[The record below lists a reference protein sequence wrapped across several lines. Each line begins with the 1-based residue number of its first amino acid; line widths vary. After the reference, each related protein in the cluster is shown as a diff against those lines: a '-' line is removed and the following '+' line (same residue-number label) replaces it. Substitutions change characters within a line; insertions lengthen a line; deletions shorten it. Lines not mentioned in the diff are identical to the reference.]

1 VIMTLRVIS
10 GTAKGRKLKSVPG
23 DTTRPITDRVKESL
37 FDILAGDVADS
48 TWWDVFAGTGAVGI
62 EALSRGASF
71 VRFTDLNR
79 EPIETIKFN
88 LEHCRFTERSEVR
101 RADALAMLANAA
113 DRQFQNVYI
122 APPQYKEIWEQAV
135 LALDKNPAWLTE
147 DAWVMAQIHPLEYKD
162 LELQNLI
169 KFDERKYGSTLLVFY
184 ELKENAL
191 SSRKASGLRER
202 RDVFFVP
209 QSKDG

>member
-1 VIMTLRVIS
+1 MTLRVIS

-37 FDILAGDVADS
+37 FDIIAGDVLDS

-79 EPIETIKFN
+79 EPVETIKFN
-88 LEHCRFTERSEVR
+88 LAQCKFENRAEVR
-101 RADALAMLANAA
+101 RADALAMISAA
-113 DRQFQNVYI
+113 PDRQFQNVYV

-162 LELQNLI
+162 LELQSLVKI
-169 KFDERKYGSTLLVFY
+169 DERKYGSTLLVFY
-184 ELKENAL
+184 ERGVVN
-191 SSRKASGLRER
+191 
-202 RDVFFVP
+202 D
-209 QSKDG
+209 